1 MDKKHKELI
10 PVDLQN
16 VLATLKSKDL
26 EEILKI
32 KKELIDNWNKKQI
45 FRTETEMR
53 VSVLN
58 DGKHPTQA
66 SKYWQSV
73 REMSSHFEAM
83 INLSFELRK
92 NNLQR
97 LRLERKIQEAYE
109 NGDDLDVM
117 EIQIDLDQNIYIKAG
132 MEQIIHDRVR
142 EILTWSKIKSELDD
156 GSFDTQNVNTH
167 QFKTLELTFNTR
179 INALNQNSDY
189 SEVINAVGLHQTLQ
203 RLKSSEEN
211 TLLTF
216 DKARQQKLNV

>member
-1 MDKKHKELI
+1 
-10 PVDLQN
+10 
-16 VLATLKSKDL
+16 
-26 EEILKI
+26 
-32 KKELIDNWNKKQI
+32 
-45 FRTETEMR
+45 
-53 VSVLN
+53 
-58 DGKHPTQA
+58 
-66 SKYWQSV
+66 
-73 REMSSHFEAM
+73 
-83 INLSFELRK
+83 
-92 NNLQR
+92 
-97 LRLERKIQEAYE
+97 
-109 NGDDLDVM
+109 M
-117 EIQIDLDQNIYIKAG
+117 EIQIDLDQNIYSKAG